1 VGVRPEG
8 VRSLDVISEEV
19 RVERETQQRYFDGL
33 DAKAGILLGF
43 AGILIALARGDG
55 PVILAARLVA
65 ATSGVLALAAFWPRD
80 YWVTNLRRLRE
91 KYLSSEPDFTRLHLL
106 DTHTGM
112 AETLRPILLRK
123 ARLIKGS
130 MTALAA
136 SAVFVAFGLG
146 LD

>member
-1 VGVRPEG
+1 
-8 VRSLDVISEEV
+8 
-19 RVERETQQRYFDGL
+19 
-33 DAKAGILLGF
+33 
-43 AGILIALARGDG
+43 
-55 PVILAARLVA
+55 
-65 ATSGVLALAAFWPRD
+65 
-80 YWVTNLRRLRE
+80 LRRLRE